1 MSGEVFALMAA
12 EILHHLAVL
21 TASAFDESYAQGSG
35 TGSPNEEAASAT
47 RYNNYYTEYCPP
59 RKWEDDGKI
68 ECVIIPRQIKDAA
81 VRVGM
86 RPLVG
91 YAKFGAHWAPRNEN
105 SKQEEVK
112 EAIARYDVD
121 TSEFQYQSEGS
132 CNIGSESEE
141 EERDWQKFKTEHDT
155 DYSSSNSYDSDEDMS
170 YAEDDPGDDENGDD
184 AVAEE

>member
-1 MSGEVFALMAA
+1 M
-12 EILHHLAVL
+12 
-21 TASAFDESYAQGSG
+21 
-35 TGSPNEEAASAT
+35 
-47 RYNNYYTEYCPP
+47 
-59 RKWEDDGKI
+59 
-68 ECVIIPRQIKDAA
+68 
-81 VRVGM
+81 
-86 RPLVG
+86 G

-105 SKQEEVK
+105 SKHEEVK

-121 TSEFQYQSEGS
+121 TSEYQYQSEGS
-132 CNIGSESEE
+132 CDIGSESEE